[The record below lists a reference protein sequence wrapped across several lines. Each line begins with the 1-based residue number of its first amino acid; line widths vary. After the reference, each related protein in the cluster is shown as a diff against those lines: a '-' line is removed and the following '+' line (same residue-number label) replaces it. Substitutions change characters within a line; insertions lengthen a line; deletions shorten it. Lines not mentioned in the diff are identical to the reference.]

1 MREYHFRQICEAK
14 TGRAS
19 GLRVSRSPPKM
30 NTSLLVIPGRTRASL
45 LACFASAGVLLS
57 AGCMTAGQHRDAV
70 QDNSPAAL
78 SAGKVQREI
87 RVGMAGSQVAE
98 ALGAPNIV
106 TTDENRREVWV
117 YDKVSTEISYSKS
130 EGGLSALILKGWS
143 SAAGGLG
150 GSGSQAAGAE
160 SHSQRTLTVV
170 IKFDENKLVRDFS
183 YHQSSF

>member
-1 MREYHFRQICEAK
+1 
-14 TGRAS
+14 
-19 GLRVSRSPPKM
+19 M
-30 NTSLLVIPGRTRASL
+30 NTTLFVIPARTRTAL
-45 LACFASAGVLLS
+45 VAGLVTAGTLLS
-57 AGCMTAGQHRDAV
+57 AGCMTADQHRDAV
-70 QDNSPAAL
+70 RDNSPAAL

-87 RVGMAGSQVAE
+87 RVGMSGSQVAE

-117 YDKVSTEISYSKS
+117 YDKISTEVSYSKS

-143 SAAGGLG
+143 SAGGGLG
-150 GSGSQAAGAE
+150 GSGSHAAGAE
-160 SHSQRTLTVV
+160 SSSQRTLTVV